1 MQVFRHLPRFLRIER
16 QRQGR
21 TQEEVARSAGL
32 SKTQISKIE
41 TGAQTPNLDT
51 LDRLLAGLEL
61 HFGEFSRRYLD
72 FLHSQ
77 PNGAAVDASLP
88 SSPSSGLLA
97 LVQHIAQGSFE
108 TDEHYV
114 VVIPKPVSTV
124 VRPS

>member
-1 MQVFRHLPRFLRIER
+1 MIVQVFPNLPRFLRIER

-61 HFGEFSRRYLD
+61 HFGEFSRRYLE

-77 PNGAAVDASLP
+77 SNGTAEDPAQ
-88 SSPSSGLLA
+88 SSPPSSGLLD
-97 LVQHIAQGSFE
+97 LVQHIARGSFE
-108 TDEHYV
+108 TDELYV
-114 VVIPKPVSTV
+114 VVIPKS
-124 VRPS
+124 